1 MKKLKFIDKLVFFFN
16 SIAAAM
22 LLLSYLLPYVAPK
35 NFSLLSVLS
44 LAVPLLIILNVLFF
58 VYWLLK
64 VKKQLLVSL
73 VVLAF
78 GYNYLGSLYKF
89 SSSKKVADSENIS
102 VMNYNVRLFNL
113 YDWIPEKNVEIKIVN
128 LIKQQQP
135 DILSIQEYHPHQSV
149 DLSFYPHKYEEL
161 SGKRIKYGQAIFSKF
176 PIVNSGSIEFPDT
189 ANNAIFADIVK
200 GKDTIRVYNVH
211 LESLRITQDVEQL
224 NTEDSERIF
233 KSIGKTFVMQQ
244 FQSELF
250 LLHKKSC
257 EYPMIICGDF
267 NNTPYSYV
275 YRKIKGDL
283 IDAFEE
289 AGNGFGKTF
298 NFKYFPIRIDYVL
311 VDKAFTVNS
320 FKTLDE
326 KLSDHFPVIAEV
338 KLH

>member
-1 MKKLKFIDKLVFFFN
+1 MKKLKLIDKLVFFLN
-16 SIAAAM
+16 SLVAFM

-35 NFSLLSVLS
+35 SFSLLSVLS

-64 VKKQLLVSL
+64 VKKQLMLSL
-73 VVLAF
+73 LVLAL

-89 SSSKKVADSENIS
+89 SSSKKVEDASNIS

-113 YDWIPEKNVEIKIVN
+113 YEWIPENNIETQIVD
-128 LIKQQQP
+128 LIKAQQP
-135 DILSIQEYHPHQSV
+135 DILSIQEYHPHDNV
-149 DLSFYPHKYEEL
+149 DLSFYPHKFEDL
-161 SGKRIKYGQAIFSKF
+161 SGKRTKYGQAIFSKY

-189 ANNAIFADIVK
+189 ANNAIFADVLK

-211 LESLRITQDVEQL
+211 LESLRITKDVEEL

-233 KSIGKTFVMQQ
+233 RSVGKTFEMQQ
-244 FQSELF
+244 FQAELF
-250 LLHKKSC
+250 LLHKESC
-257 EYPMIICGDF
+257 KYPMIICGDF

-283 IDAFEE
+283 VDAFTV

-298 NFKYFPIRIDYVL
+298 NFKYFPIRIDFL
-311 VDKAFTVNS
+311 FVDKDFTVNS
-320 FKTLDE
+320 FKTLDK
-326 KLSDHFPVIAEV
+326 KLSDHFPVIAEL
-338 KLH
+338 KLN